1 MGAPIPGCLM
11 CCDVTPFSS
20 VGTWGEKSLPGP
32 RPGNGRECSQQT
44 LLCLQGP
51 SSCRSLETW
60 ADQLSMESAA
70 SPGCVLSPSSFFAAF
85 SRSMVHSSDVRAHPH
100 KLPQLLGER
109 CASFSGT
116 SASDSARQLVVSRG
130 RAEAA
135 FPPAS
140 FLPVR
145 LWQEKCLLGVPPDA
159 CWHVPFLPC
168 VILSLGVSTLLFP
181 LAVSVSNVGTVV
193 PSLQVTARIRLD
205 NCFI

>member
-1 MGAPIPGCLM
+1 MFSADTSVPAGPLFLSFTRNSGRPAVSGKCGLSWLRLISLFFLCCLFPV
-11 CCDVTPFSS
+11 C
-20 VGTWGEKSLPGP
+20 
-32 RPGNGRECSQQT
+32 
-44 LLCLQGP
+44 
-51 SSCRSLETW
+51 
-60 ADQLSMESAA
+60 
-70 SPGCVLSPSSFFAAF
+70 
-85 SRSMVHSSDVRAHPH
+85 SSDVRAHPH

-116 SASDSARQLVVSRG
+116 SASASARQLVVSRG

-168 VILSLGVSTLLFP
+168 VILSLGMSTSLSP
-181 LAVSVSNVGTVV
+181 LAVSVPNVGTVV